1 MAEVFAADGTTGGST
16 GIVGLTGKAQ
26 PLVRWGTRGMD
37 DRPIVSARIYTSSV
51 HGGTKNAFRFFVD
64 FDTWVEAGTTG
75 LGYAIADRIETLF
88 NFTNMNSTARTNPQ
102 DFSTTL
108 RAMEPLPE
116 LDEGRERVLVTYECR
131 WNR

>member
-37 DRPIVSARIYTSSV
+37 DRPIVR
-51 HGGTKNAFRFFVD
+51 NAFRFFTD
-64 FDTWVEAGTTG
+64 FDVWVEAGTTG